1 MNYLK
6 PFCFS
11 LALALA
17 GCGSGQDTESPPP
30 VTIEERA
37 ASETQSAV
45 QDEPTPVTPDAER
58 EAVEELEVVE
68 ESAAV
73 ASEAPSEDQPIML
86 AQAEQPEAAGDWKFS
101 EGRHFQRLVP
111 TQPTVGGADK
121 IEVAEFFWYGC
132 AHCLDFEPYINRWSE
147 DMPANVR
154 FVRIP
159 AMWNPLVKLHGQLYY
174 TEEVLANNGKIENPE
189 AFRAAVFNE
198 YHRRGNRLT
207 SESAIQSLFE
217 RFGVSAEDFQR
228 TWKSFEVDQKM
239 RVAEDLAR
247 RYSISGVPAI
257 VVAGKYR
264 TGAGETGGYPAL
276 LELIDELVARESAR

>member
-1 MNYLK
+1 MNHPLTIGL
-6 PFCFS
+6 F

-17 GCGSGQDTESPPP
+17 GCGSGQDTESTERR
-30 VTIEERA
+30 TIEERA
-37 ASETQSAV
+37 ASETQSAT
-45 QDEPTPVTPDAER
+45 QEEPVAVAPDD
-58 EAVEELEVVE
+58 ELEVVE

-73 ASEAPSEDQPIML
+73 QSDTQSEEQPIML
-86 AQAEQPEAAGDWKFS
+86 AQAEQPQSSGDWKFS

-132 AHCLDFEPYINRWSE
+132 AHCLDFEPHINRWAGNI
-147 DMPANVR
+147 PANVR
-154 FVRIP
+154 FVYIP

-174 TEEVLANNGKIENPE
+174 TEEVLAKNGKIENPE

-217 RFGVSAEDFQR
+217 RFDVSAEDFQK

-264 TGAGETGGYPAL
+264 TGAGEAGGYPAL